1 MLSRNSLANS
11 IYADYSALEKKN
23 LTNDS
28 VNELLNT
35 KNAVAKKPKN
45 NNLYLI
51 NNVDYAQQQVIK
63 QVNESGLNRQDY
75 LRKLFKEAVIVPCPS
90 LELKPLVEGLKP
102 IEENLKQLEKHFC
115 KTKTIDMAKLDE
127 NMAELKKLVAETIDY
142 DYDKEN

>member
-1 MLSRNSLANS
+1 MSQKMQSFILR
-11 IYADYSALEKKN
+11 LEPK
-23 LTNDS
+23 
-28 VNELLNT
+28 ELMWLER
-35 KNAVAKKPKN
+35 
-45 NNLYLI
+45 
-51 NNVDYAQQQVIK
+51 

-75 LRKLFKEAVIVPCPS
+75 LRRLFKEVVIVPCPS
-90 LELKPLVEGLKP
+90 SELKPLVEGLKP